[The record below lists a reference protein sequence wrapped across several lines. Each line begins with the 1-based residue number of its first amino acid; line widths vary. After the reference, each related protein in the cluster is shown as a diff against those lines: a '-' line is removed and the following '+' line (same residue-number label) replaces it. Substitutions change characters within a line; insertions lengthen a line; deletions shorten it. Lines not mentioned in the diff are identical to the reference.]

1 MELGEPEKKKK
12 LQESEVKRWARL
24 KKGIKRARAR
34 HKLAHLVMGTIFLV
48 LLHIRKCGT
57 FI

>member
-12 LQESEVKRWARL
+12 LQECEVKRWARL
-24 KKGIKRARAR
+24 EKWIKRARAR

-48 LLHIRKCGT
+48 LLHSRKCGT